1 MASQNSDSNDNLD
14 YPEVAIDPV
23 YATVTSNVSGFST
36 DSLDPSWMEDLGF
49 SGGVIQFVYDEASG
63 QKANAGLYVSVPEAA
78 DADDVATYMAKV
90 WKKRTPNIILSL
102 ITSNRHYK
110 HWKDQDLVH
119 DFQTGIITAA
129 NTTEMWI
136 LTNGFDGGITKIL
149 GDAFKDEKQRR
160 KIPSLTKM
168 SMKFVNKQKQE
179 NLPKLT
185 VIGVVPKSLLSYN
198 SKIDSAVGPVNI
210 QNKGQKPLSDKQE
223 LNSDHTHYIMMEG
236 VTDLRELE
244 NFRIK
249 LEERFLTPVGRPKRY
264 RKITN
269 LSDSVLN
276 VGESVPDDLQI
287 ISSTCTP
294 MVGLL
299 VQGGPLEM
307 DHVAELLKR
316 NVPVVVMKGTGLAAD
331 LISFAYLELQERPH
345 AEHIESYVKPE
356 LIKKLMKYFPAE
368 FLEDEIARNRCRD
381 KILECAQNAHQ
392 GEQKFLTILPTDGVS
407 SDLKNLDKYLL
418 LALFKSQALK
428 RGRKFQEQ
436 FQCDLKLTLD
446 WNRCDLAVSQIFQ
459 KYDWARIKIT
469 HELFDRALL
478 KKGREE
484 FVDLFLQRDA
494 IQVHKY
500 LNHRKLLYLFN
511 NLENEEFFL
520 KVCLDGALAK
530 ASFSAYPVDKDFV
543 IGDDCDFNRLLY
555 RVTYLQH
562 LVSSYELSM
571 NAVGS
576 YVTDQEVAERR
587 AINTLVFW
595 AAITFNAELTKVL
608 WKRTEDPMVMA
619 LIVSMIWNNLS
630 KNWCRDLDTKR
641 KVRESAIDFGKM
653 AVKLLDLAYKDSS
666 VIAINALG
674 KKLPDFNDK
683 TVIEIAHI
691 ARNKFFIAH
700 TICQKWLDKRWNGK
714 LQIRELELGP
724 FKVADW
730 LMLYLSVFLVFPMFL
745 WITYDVKSDA
755 KDESNLDDSDDE
767 MPSDEA
773 AMLQPSSLQGEK
785 WQKRH
790 SVKYQ
795 MRNMLSY
802 GRQNLKVPVQMQ
814 FYYLYSAPITKFW
827 ISQLFYILYLTIFS
841 LAVLFPSCGNLHM
854 DFVVFGWTLLIWVE
868 LVRGVIA
875 KKKKYQEIN
884 LFWAKME
891 IVVIGLFLLAF
902 CLVRIVPHFVS
913 YIDYMTTKFVMS
925 MGLLYFYYRTL
936 QVFLP
941 ISPVLGPMLIN
952 IRRMI
957 KKDFLTWMRMFL
969 IIMVS
974 GGVTI
979 HAVLYP
985 NYPFTLQGI
994 KMALTRAFFAMFITQ
1009 IGDLEG
1015 NESCSDLYKNTSLS
1029 HCRATSPDIFGK
1041 NASSMTT
1048 DDVTSFDTCP
1058 YSSMGGYLV
1067 VMQYFVITKLVM
1079 ITLLYAL
1086 FSATTAKVR
1095 GESEEIW
1102 KFQKYSL
1109 IVDFEERL
1117 RLPPPFSFISYLCMM
1132 SASLYRCFHTCC
1144 THCCR
1149 RPRGCCRCTCRKK
1162 KMRTEKDSSKL
1173 RVLKVRRT
1181 EDYNYWRNS
1190 IKDLMEMEE
1199 QEKADKERPKTQSK
1213 SIGVLMSQMEKQKHF
1228 NGKLTEQMARL
1239 ERNITT
1245 CNLAL
1250 EQIKHLLDKQ
1260 QGQKNLTVAMKRAV
1274 VHVSSRQS
1282 PYPGTKIQRFPV
1294 FDKHV
1299 AWEVP
1304 YLGYDPVVYTCPV
1317 EEFVDAI
1324 QSLVDPDFLKISRS
1338 AEDKLLSRED
1348 IRTYQQPSALYNPM
1362 WNVAATLKI
1371 NNAVVE
1377 INRAS
1382 WITQNSTACRYSIDK
1397 TNLPLNPMGR
1407 TGIRGRGKLWRWG
1420 PNHSV
1425 LVVLSRW
1432 KEKYKQGG
1440 DESSERDYIVIEGKR
1455 VLEMIVIQRLD
1466 TGEFT
1471 LPGGNDYGNMSM
1483 YSALCKRFQQ
1493 FVLDQE
1499 TTAKEN
1505 MSEQDMISFF
1515 SKYSVPGPSPNTG
1528 LTSGVIY
1535 KGYIDDPSN
1544 TDNAWREAEVWNL
1557 HYRGGSI
1564 LDDIVKEKEKKWKEA
1579 SSYTKLYGNQDM
1591 IVKEAALLHGA
1602 YY

>member
-1 MASQNSDSNDNLD
+1 MASDDNLD

-36 DSLDPSWMEDLGF
+36 DSLDPSWMEDMGF
-49 SGGVIQFVYDEASG
+49 SGGVIQFVYDEASV

-149 GDAFKDEKQRR
+149 GDAFKEEKQRR

-168 SMKFVNKQKQE
+168 SMKFVNNQKQE
-179 NLPKLT
+179 SLPKLT
-185 VIGVVPKSLLSYN
+185 VIGVVPKCLLSYN
-198 SKIDSAVGPVNI
+198 SKIDSAEGPVNI

-223 LNSDHTHYIMMEG
+223 LNSDHTHYIMLEG

-331 LISFAYLELQERPH
+331 LISFAYLEIQERPH
-345 AEHIESYVKPE
+345 AEHIESYIKPE

-368 FLEDEIARNRCRD
+368 FKEDEIARNRCRD

-392 GEQKFLTILPTDGVS
+392 GEQKFLTILPTGGAS

-418 LALFKSQALK
+418 LALFESQALK

-478 KKGREE
+478 KKGRED
-484 FVDLFLQRDA
+484 FVDLFLSRDA

-520 KVCLDGALAK
+520 TVCLDGVLAK
-530 ASFSAYPVDKDFV
+530 ASYSAYPVDKDFV
-543 IGDDCDFNRLLY
+543 IGDDCEFNRLLY

-571 NAVGS
+571 NSVGS
-576 YVTDQEVAERR
+576 YITDQEVAERR
-587 AINTLVFW
+587 ALNTLVFW

-641 KVRESAIDFGKM
+641 KVRESAM
-653 AVKLLDLAYKDSS
+653 SS
-666 VIAINALG
+666 
-674 KKLPDFNDK
+674 
-683 TVIEIAHI
+683 
-691 ARNKFFIAH
+691 
-700 TICQKWLDKRWNGK
+700 
-714 LQIRELELGP
+714 GP
-724 FKVADW
+724 
-730 LMLYLSVFLVFPMFL
+730 
-745 WITYDVKSDA
+745 
-755 KDESNLDDSDDE
+755 NDDSDDE
-767 MPSDEA
+767 MPPDEA

-785 WQKRH
+785 WQQKRH

-795 MRNMLSY
+795 MRKMLSY
-802 GRQNLKVPVQMQ
+802 GRQNLNVPVHMQ

-854 DFVVFGWTLLIWVE
+854 DFVVFGWTSLIWVE
-868 LVRGVIA
+868 LVRGVLA
-875 KKKKYQEIN
+875 KKKKYLEIN
-884 LFWAKME
+884 LFWTKIE
-891 IVVIGLFLLAF
+891 IGLIGIFLITF

-925 MGLLYFYYRTL
+925 LGLLYFYYRTL

-957 KKDFLTWMRMFL
+957 KKDFLTWMRMFV

-985 NYPFTLQGI
+985 NYPFTMQGI
-994 KMALTRAFFAMFITQ
+994 KKALIRAFFAMFFTQ
-1009 IGDLEG
+1009 IDDLEG
-1015 NESCSDLYKNTSLS
+1015 NDSCSDLYKNTSLS
-1029 HCRATSPDIFGK
+1029 HCRAISPDIFSK
-1041 NASSMTT
+1041 NASSTT
-1048 DDVTSFDTCP
+1048 RDDVRSLDFCP

-1117 RLPPPFSFISYLCMM
+1117 RLPPPLSFFSYLCMVAM
-1132 SASLYRCFHTCC
+1132 GLYHCVHRCCNL
-1144 THCCR
+1144 CCR
-1149 RPRGCCRCTCRKK
+1149 RPRGCCRCTCKK
-1162 KMRTEKDSSKL
+1162 KKSHTEKDSSKL

-1181 EDYNYWRNS
+1181 EDYNYWRSS
-1190 IKDLMEMEE
+1190 IKDLMDMEE
-1199 QEKADKERPKTQSK
+1199 QEKAALERPKTQSK
-1213 SIGVLMSQMEKQKHF
+1213 NIGVLMAQMDKQKHF
-1228 NGKLTEQMARL
+1228 NGKLTEQMARM

-1260 QGQKNLTVAMKRAV
+1260 QGQKNLTVAMKKAV
-1274 VHVSSRQS
+1274 AHVSSRQS

-1294 FDKHV
+1294 FDKYV
-1299 AWEVP
+1299 SWDVP
-1304 YLGYDPVVYTCPV
+1304 YLGYDPVVYTCPI
-1317 EEFVDAI
+1317 EEFVEAI
-1324 QSLVDPDFLKISRS
+1324 QSLVDPDLLQISRT
-1338 AEDKLLSRED
+1338 AEEKILSRED
-1348 IRTYQQPSALYNPM
+1348 IRAQYQHSALYSPM

-1371 NNAVVE
+1371 NNALVE

-1382 WITQNSTACRYSIDK
+1382 WITQNSTACRYSVDK
-1397 TNLPLNPMGR
+1397 TNLPINPMGR

-1432 KEKYKQGG
+1432 KEKYKPKS
-1440 DESSERDYIVIEGKR
+1440 DESSDRDYIVIEGKR
-1455 VLEMIVIQRLD
+1455 VLEMIIIQRLD

-1505 MSEQDMISFF
+1505 MTEQDMISFF
-1515 SKYSVPGPSPNTG
+1515 SKYSVPGSSPNTG